1 MRLRSRVAVAA
12 LAAVFAGV
20 VAGGAT
26 GVVAGGEPVETTR
39 VLFAVDTSGSLRS
52 EDLAR
57 AATLVAGVMDALPA
71 GSEAAL
77 ITFDDDARVAVP
89 WASRH
94 EDLRAALA
102 ALRPQG
108 RRTAMNDALFD
119 AARLLRDAPAVRPAI
134 VLVTDGR
141 DEGSAVELAD
151 GLAVAQQAGLPV
163 FTVGV
168 GRVEERVL
176 RRIAKLTG
184 GGYTRLAG
192 AQPGALAARIGSAA
206 RTGALPGVTKTA
218 TADAAAAAPPAVA
231 SETSLARRA
240 LAFLAGLA
248 LAILAAS
255 VLRWRHRSSAGSRSA
270 SGCGRPPRC
279 GRPPSRTW
287 SPSRG
292 RMPSRGGSTS
302 TRPPSWS
309 G

>member
-1 MRLRSRVAVAA
+1 
-12 LAAVFAGV
+12 
-20 VAGGAT
+20 
-26 GVVAGGEPVETTR
+26 
-39 VLFAVDTSGSLRS
+39 
-52 EDLAR
+52 
-57 AATLVAGVMDALPA
+57 
-71 GSEAAL
+71 
-77 ITFDDDARVAVP
+77 
-89 WASRH
+89 
-94 EDLRAALA
+94 
-102 ALRPQG
+102 
-108 RRTAMNDALFD
+108 MNDALFD

-141 DEGSAVELAD
+141 DEGSAVELED

-192 AQPGALAARIGSAA
+192 AQPGGLAAGIGSAA

-248 LAILAAS
+248 LAILPPACS
-255 VLRWRHRSSAGSRSA
+255 GGWRRSSAVVGVGHRGSAGHRAAPGRRA
-270 SGCGRPPRC
+270 SVGCRAAA
-279 GRPPSRTW
+279 
-287 SPSRG
+287 
-292 RMPSRGGSTS
+292 STS